1 MRSLLK
7 QFFSLPIIILDA
19 ISRTYMSI
27 LSVAFFGRVPFW
39 LDIQS
44 RRISA
49 RTSTATHTVTVTGKS
64 YTFVFH
70 SPNALCQWR
79 IDTFSTK
86 EPETLDWIDRHG
98 GDGVLFDIGA
108 NVGLYSIYYAKT
120 HSGNVYAFEPS
131 VFNLALLAKNINAN
145 RVQDKIRIVT
155 NPLTAQ
161 NEFADF
167 NLQVTD
173 EGGALSAFGV
183 EYGQDGLSLQKV
195 LSYQTCGFS
204 LDYLMEQGI
213 LSEYPSLIKADV
225 DGIEHLI
232 LRGARK
238 TLTHPLCRS
247 ILIEVHQD
255 FKALSKEVSFI
266 LSEAGFELTTDD
278 RVNQIWIKQ
287 QKTILPVQRDA

>member
-1 MRSLLK
+1 MRLLLK

-19 ISRTYMSI
+19 IAQTYMSL
-27 LSVAFFGRVPFW
+27 LSIVFFGRVPFW

-44 RRISA
+44 RRIAA
-49 RTSTATHTVTVTGKS
+49 RTSTASHTVAGKS
-64 YTFVFH
+64 YKFVFH

-86 EPETLDWIDRHG
+86 EPDTLDWIDRHG

-120 HSGNVYAFEPS
+120 QLGNVYAFEPS
-131 VFNLALLAKNINAN
+131 VFNLGLLVKNINAN
-145 RVQDKIRIVT
+145 RAEDKIRIVT

-183 EYGQDGLSLQKV
+183 EHGQDGKPLQKV

-238 TLTHPLCRS
+238 TLTHPLCRT

-255 FKALSKEVSFI
+255 FEALSIEVATI
-266 LSEAGFELTTDD
+266 LSEAGFELATHGSI
-278 RVNQIWIKQ
+278 NQIWIKK
-287 QKTILPVQRDA
+287 QKTVLPA

>member
-7 QFFSLPIIILDA
+7 LFVSLPIIFLDA
-19 ISRTYMSI
+19 VVQAYMWV
-27 LSVAFFGRVPFW
+27 LSAAFPRRVPFW

-44 RRISA
+44 RRIAS
-49 RTSTATHTVTVTGKS
+49 RKSPATHETAGQLHE
-64 YTFVFH
+64 FVFH
-70 SPNALCQWR
+70 TPNGLCQWR
-79 IDTFSTK
+79 VDTFSTK
-86 EPETLDWIDRHG
+86 EPETLEWIDRYG

-120 HSGNVYAFEPS
+120 KSGRVYAFEPS
-131 VFNLALLAKNINAN
+131 VFNLGLLAKNINAN
-145 RVQDKIRIVT
+145 QVEEKVRIIT

-161 NEFADF
+161 NEFANF

-183 EYGQDGLSLQKV
+183 EHGQDGKPLQKV

-204 LDYLMEQGI
+204 LDYLIEQNI
-213 LSEYPSLIKADV
+213 IPEYPSLIKADV

-238 TLTHPLCRS
+238 TLAHPKCQTV
-247 ILIEVHQD
+247 LIEVHAD
-255 FKALSKEVSFI
+255 FEALSTEVPAI
-266 LSEAGFELTTDD
+266 LTEAGFQLTTRDS
-278 RVNQIWIKQ
+278 VNQIWIK
-287 QKTILPVQRDA
+287 RA

>member
-7 QFFSLPIIILDA
+7 QLVSLPIVILDA
-19 ISRTYMSI
+19 IAQAYMSA
-27 LSVAFFGRVPFW
+27 LSAIFPSRVPFW

-44 RRISA
+44 RRIAA
-49 RTSTATHTVTVTGKS
+49 RKSSTTHETAGRPQE
-64 YTFVFH
+64 FVFH
-70 SPNALCQWR
+70 TPNGLCQWR
-79 IDTFSTK
+79 VNTFSTK
-86 EPETLDWIDRHG
+86 EPETLEWIDQYG

-120 HSGNVYAFEPS
+120 KPGRVYAFEPS

-145 RVQDKIRIVT
+145 QVQDKIRIVT

-161 NEFADF
+161 NEFANF

-183 EYGQDGLSLQKV
+183 EHGQDGKPLQKV

-204 LDYLMEQGI
+204 LDYLIEQHI
-213 LSEYPSLIKADV
+213 VPDYPSLIKADV

-238 TLTHPLCRS
+238 TLAHPQCHTV
-247 ILIEVHQD
+247 LIEVHTD
-255 FKALSKEVSFI
+255 FEALSKEVPAI
-266 LSEAGFELTTDD
+266 LTEAGFQLTTRDS
-278 RVNQIWIKQ
+278 VNQIWVKPP
-287 QKTILPVQRDA
+287 TA

>member
-7 QFFSLPIIILDA
+7 QLVSLPIIILDA
-19 ISRTYMSI
+19 IAQAYMSA
-27 LSVAFFGRVPFW
+27 LSAIFPSRVPFW

-44 RRISA
+44 RRIAA
-49 RTSTATHTVTVTGKS
+49 RKSSATHEIAGRQQE
-64 YTFVFH
+64 FVFH
-70 SPNALCQWR
+70 TPNGLCQWR
-79 IDTFSTK
+79 VDTFSTK
-86 EPETLDWIDRHG
+86 EPETLEWIDRYG

-120 HSGNVYAFEPS
+120 KPGRVYAFEPS
-131 VFNLALLAKNINAN
+131 VFNLALLAKNINVN
-145 RVQDKIRIVT
+145 QVQDKIRIVT

-161 NEFADF
+161 NEFANF

-183 EYGQDGLSLQKV
+183 EHGQDGKPLQKV

-204 LDYLMEQGI
+204 LDYLIEQGI
-213 LSEYPSLIKADV
+213 LPEYPSLIKADV

-238 TLTHPLCRS
+238 TLAHQQCRTV
-247 ILIEVHQD
+247 LIEVHQH
-255 FKALSKEVSFI
+255 FEALSTEVPAI
-266 LSEAGFELTTDD
+266 LSEAGFKLTTRDS
-278 RVNQIWIKQ
+278 VNQIWVK
-287 QKTILPVQRDA
+287 LVP